1 MVVHFHHCVGERRAH
16 DHSITARP
24 VRDGNIPA
32 MATLLGETV
41 GVRAEA
47 LPQRRRR
54 NSPLA
59 AADESSASGPVGP
72 RRPGN
77 TEQSRHEHPPYNLA
91 AVKVL
96 VVDDDAASLDYF
108 SFALE
113 TYGAVVTVATS
124 AREALQIVTQVSPDV
139 ILTDIAMPGED
150 GYWLLSEIRHHAD
163 GGVSGLPVVAAT
175 AYGRDHSRA
184 RVLAAGF
191 LDHLPKP
198 VDPEALWRA
207 IAAAVG
213 R

>member
-1 MVVHFHHCVGERRAH
+1 ME
-16 DHSITARP
+16 RP
-24 VRDGNIPA
+24 VVSRAAPALRISRGPYAVVTSPA
-32 MATLLGETV
+32 MATLLSETV
-41 GVRAEA
+41 SVRAEA

-54 NSPLA
+54 DSPLA
-59 AADESSASGPVGP
+59 AAGEPSAAGSVGP

-77 TEQSRHEHPPYNLA
+77 AEQSRHAHPPSNLA

-96 VVDDDAASLDYF
+96 VVDDDASTLDYF

-113 TYGAVVTVATS
+113 TCGAVVTIAMS
-124 AREALQIVTQVSPDV
+124 AREALQIVTQVSPNV

-163 GGVSGLPVVAAT
+163 SGVSGLPVVAAT

-198 VDPEALWRA
+198 IDPDVLCRA

>member
-1 MVVHFHHCVGERRAH
+1 
-16 DHSITARP
+16 
-24 VRDGNIPA
+24 
-32 MATLLGETV
+32 MAALVGETV
-41 GVRAEA
+41 GLRAEA

-54 NSPLA
+54 NFPLA
-59 AADESSASGPVGP
+59 AADEPSTSGSVGP

-77 TEQSRHEHPPYNLA
+77 AEQSGHAHPPSSLA

-96 VVDDDAASLDYF
+96 VVDDDAATLDYF

-113 TYGAVVTVATS
+113 TCGAIVTVAMS

-139 ILTDIAMPGED
+139 ILTDIAMPGYD

-163 GGVSGLPVVAAT
+163 GGVRGLPVVAAT
-175 AYGRDHSRA
+175 AYGRDHSHA

-191 LDHLPKP
+191 LDRLPKP
-198 VDPEALWRA
+198 IDPDVLCRA
-207 IAAAVG
+207 IASAVG

>member
-1 MVVHFHHCVGERRAH
+1 
-16 DHSITARP
+16 
-24 VRDGNIPA
+24 
-32 MATLLGETV
+32 MATLLSETV

-54 NSPLA
+54 NSLLA
-59 AADESSASGPVGP
+59 AAGEPSAAGPVGP

-77 TEQSRHEHPPYNLA
+77 VEQSRHAHPPSNLA

-96 VVDDDAASLDYF
+96 VVDDDASTLDYF

-113 TYGAVVTVATS
+113 TCGAVVTIAMS
-124 AREALQIVTQVSPDV
+124 AREALQIVTQVSPHV

-198 VDPEALWRA
+198 VDPDVLCRA
-207 IAAAVG
+207 IASAVG

>member
-1 MVVHFHHCVGERRAH
+1 MV
-16 DHSITARP
+16 
-24 VRDGNIPA
+24 
-32 MATLLGETV
+32 TLLGER
-41 GVRAEA
+41 GGLRAEA

-59 AADESSASGPVGP
+59 AADEAPASGPIRP

-77 TEQSRHEHPPYNLA
+77 AEQPRPAHPPSDLA

-96 VVDDDAASLDYF
+96 VVDDDTATLDYF

-113 TYGAVVTVATS
+113 TCGAVVSVAMS
-124 AREALQIVTQVSPDV
+124 ARQALRIITEVAPDI

-163 GGVSGLPVVAAT
+163 GAVSGLPVVAAT
-175 AYGRDHSRA
+175 AYGRDHSRT

-198 VDPEALWRA
+198 VDPDVLCRA
-207 IAAAVG
+207 IATAVG